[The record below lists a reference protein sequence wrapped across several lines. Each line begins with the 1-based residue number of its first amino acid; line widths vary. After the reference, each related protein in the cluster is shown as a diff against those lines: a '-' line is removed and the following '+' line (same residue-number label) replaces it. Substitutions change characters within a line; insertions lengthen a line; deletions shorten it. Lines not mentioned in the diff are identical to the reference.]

1 MKYVLFSFIAITL
14 CASCKK
20 DPVTPIFT
28 KPYPYWG
35 EASATINGK
44 LWTAQPSATVNYI
57 HGHGWDI
64 EIDSFYSGILRQAL
78 GIYKVPFTPGT
89 YPVINTFPQEDDS
102 MVGGDLG
109 YWTADQA
116 DGRYT
121 ILESDSSSFVTMQ
134 SYDSITKELRGTFDL
149 TFIVFHRPY
158 PSSPDTLRVR
168 NGVFHTKV
176 RDL

>member
-1 MKYVLFSFIAITL
+1 MRYSLFCFLAITL
-14 CASCKK
+14 YISCKK
-20 DPVTPIFT
+20 DPPQPVEPSPF
-28 KPYPYWG
+28 WG

-44 LWTAQPSATVNYI
+44 VWTAQPTAVVSFP

-64 EIDSFYSGILRQAL
+64 AIDSFEFGILREVL
-78 GIYKVPFTPGT
+78 GIYKLPFTPGT
-89 YPVINTFPQEDDS
+89 YPVINTIAQVNDS
-102 MVGGDLG
+102 LVGGG
-109 YWTADQA
+109 FSYWTGDQS

-121 ILESDSSSFVTMQ
+121 VLETDSSSFVTMQ

-158 PSSPDTLRVR
+158 PAAPDTLRVR
-168 NGVFHTKV
+168 NGMFHTKV